1 MIVSVA
7 SLVAAMAL
15 VAAPAAFAFGGEQ
28 HGGHHGPRN
37 HHELSEHV
45 ERANLTERGYSY
57 NNVRATWYSKFF
69 VIFPSASLFS
79 LSGGCLFDLRISFLF
94 F

>member
-1 MIVSVA
+1 MIVSVT

-15 VAAPAAFAFGGEQ
+15 LVAPSAFAFGDEK

-57 NNVRATWYSKFF
+57 TGVRATWYSKFS
-69 VIFPSASLFS
+69 IFCFT
-79 LSGGCLFDLRISFLF
+79 FDGTT
-94 F
+94 